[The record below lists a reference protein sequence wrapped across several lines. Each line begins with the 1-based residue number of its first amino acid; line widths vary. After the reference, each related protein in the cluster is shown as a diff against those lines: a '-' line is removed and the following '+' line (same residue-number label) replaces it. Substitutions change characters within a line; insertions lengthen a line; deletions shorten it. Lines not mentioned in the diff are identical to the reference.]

1 METKKFRLIDINPAP
16 YNPRKDLQPGDA
28 QYEAIKNSIER
39 FGFVEPLIV
48 NVRDGGNVLV
58 GGHQRYKILLAQG
71 VQEVEAVVVDLPESE
86 EKALNIGLNKIE
98 GDWDYGKLKDLI
110 AELDRDDVTSIG
122 FSNEEVD
129 SLLQELEQE
138 SGGDEDTTETST
150 EAQEGTDDE
159 EGDDDTGESESTAE
173 KPFEV
178 YLSFPTQAAAESWLE
193 AHGID
198 KAFDSS
204 RNVIL
209 DFTKEAQEA

>member
-39 FGFVEPLIV
+39 FGFVEPLVV
-48 NVRDGGNVLV
+48 NARDGGNVLV

-71 VQEVEAVVVDLPESE
+71 VQEVEAVVVDLPENE
-86 EKALNIGLNKIE
+86 EKALNVGLNKIE
-98 GDWDYGKLKDLI
+98 GEWDYGKLKDLV

-122 FSNEEVD
+122 FSKEEVD

-138 SGGDEDTTETST
+138 SGGEDVADDPGEV
-150 EAQEGTDDE
+150 QDGTDDE
-159 EGDDDTGESESTAE
+159 EGDDDTGENENTAE

>member
-1 METKKFRLIDINPAP
+1 MEIKKFRLIDINPAP

-71 VQEVEAVVVDLPESE
+71 VQEVEAVVVDLSENE
-86 EKALNIGLNKIE
+86 EKALNVGLNKIE
-98 GDWDYGKLKDLI
+98 GEWDYGKLKDLVI
-110 AELDRDDVTSIG
+110 ELDREAVTSIG

-138 SGGDEDTTETST
+138 GGADIDDSST
-150 EAQEGTDDE
+150 EGQEGTADE
-159 EGDDDTGESESTAE
+159 EGDDDTGESQSTAE
-173 KPFEV
+173 RPFEV
-178 YLSFPTQAAAESWLE
+178 YLSFPTQEAAESWLA

-209 DFTKEAQEA
+209 DFTKEAQKV

>member
-71 VQEVEAVVVDLPESE
+71 VQEVEAVVVDLPENE
-86 EKALNIGLNKIE
+86 EKALNVGLNKIE
-98 GDWDYGKLKDLI
+98 GEWDYGKLKDLV

-122 FSNEEVD
+122 FSKEEVD

-138 SGGDEDTTETST
+138 SGGEDVADDPGEVRD
-150 EAQEGTDDE
+150 GTGDE
-159 EGDDDTGESESTAE
+159 EGDDDTGENENTAE

>member
-58 GGHQRYKILLAQG
+58 GGHQRHKILLAQG
-71 VQEVEAVVVDLPESE
+71 VQEVEAVVVDLPENE
-86 EKALNIGLNKIE
+86 EKALNVGLNKIE
-98 GDWDYGKLKDLI
+98 GEWDYGKLKDLV

-138 SGGDEDTTETST
+138 SGGEDVADDPGEV
-150 EAQEGTDDE
+150 QDGTDDE
-159 EGDDDTGESESTAE
+159 EGDDDTGENENTAE

>member
-1 METKKFRLIDINPAP
+1 METKKFRLVDINPAP
-16 YNPRKDLQPGDA
+16 YNPRKDLQPGDS

-48 NVRDGGNVLV
+48 NIRDGGNVLV
-58 GGHQRYKILLAQG
+58 GGHQRYKILLAQD
-71 VQEVEAVVVDLPESE
+71 VKEVEAVVVDLPASE

-98 GDWDYGKLKDLI
+98 GEWDFGKLKDLVV
-110 AELDRDDVTSIG
+110 ELEREDVTSIG

-129 SLLQELEQE
+129 NLIKELEQE
-138 SGGDEDTTETST
+138 SEDVADSSAEGQEAPVDENEDN
-150 EAQEGTDDE
+150 G
-159 EGDDDTGESESTAE
+159 DTGESENTAE

-178 YLSFPTQAAAESWLE
+178 YLSFPSQEAAEYWLE

-209 DFTKEAQEA
+209 DFTKEAQGE

>member
-138 SGGDEDTTETST
+138 SGGEDVAESPA

-159 EGDDDTGESESTAE
+159 EGDDDTGENESTAE
-173 KPFEV
+173 RPFEV